1 MVFVIGQVLEIPVL
15 RNINLETC
23 LSEPV
28 LSAMSEGLPYLFFS
42 WPLTYLVV
50 KGWLLSHWTHFS
62 FYLDTCFHSY
72 SKALSNLGWDQI
84 RESFVSGVRV
94 SSEAVI
100 FRKVLQTLIIKCF
113 GTFLEILG
121 YALRASTEKGMSR
134 GWLLP
139 HSPLL
144 GFRLWR

>member
-50 KGWLLSHWTHFS
+50 KGWLAFVPLDPLQFLS
-62 FYLDTCFHSY
+62 
-72 SKALSNLGWDQI
+72 
-84 RESFVSGVRV
+84 
-94 SSEAVI
+94 
-100 FRKVLQTLIIKCF
+100 
-113 GTFLEILG
+113 
-121 YALRASTEKGMSR
+121 
-134 GWLLP
+134 
-139 HSPLL
+139 
-144 GFRLWR
+144 